1 MPGLREVEFDDLRCQ
16 ECRARDPVGPCAAC
30 EGMICGDCGV
40 LSEDPVGTRCICLS
54 CARLIADVR
63 ARPPRRSR
71 PATQWVAI
79 AVIAA
84 FAAAALSLL

>member
-1 MPGLREVEFDDLRCQ
+1 MPGLREVEFSDTRCQ
-16 ECRARDPVGPCAAC
+16 ECRVRDAVGPCAAC

-40 LSEDPVGTRCICLS
+40 LTKDPVGTRCICLS

-63 ARPPRRSR
+63 ERTPRRARSS
-71 PATQWVAI
+71 TQWVAI

-84 FAAAALSLL
+84 FSAAVLSLL